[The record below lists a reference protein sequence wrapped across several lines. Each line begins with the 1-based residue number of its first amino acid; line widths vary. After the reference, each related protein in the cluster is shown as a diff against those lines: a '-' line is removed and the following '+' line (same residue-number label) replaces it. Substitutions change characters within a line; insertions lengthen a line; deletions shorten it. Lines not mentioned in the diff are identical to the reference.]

1 MSDVTQTQ
9 TNQTDTGQTD
19 TGQTDADMAAPEV
32 ETELDTVDT
41 TSAARASAEG
51 DDAVVAVVDG
61 ETLSAQD
68 LVDEGD
74 IAADYI
80 EELLDITDIDGDIDI
95 DAKSGRAYV
104 SVTATEGAN
113 LRLLSKPDTVAALQE
128 LARLAVQ
135 NKTGRFS
142 RLILDIGGSRDQRA
156 SELATLVDR
165 AVARLK
171 EGAGSASLPPM
182 SSYERKIVH
191 DIVAERGFAS
201 ESEGE
206 GRDRHT
212 VISKPAGA

>member
-1 MSDVTQTQ
+1 MTDVTQTQ
-9 TNQTDTGQTD
+9 ADETQADETQA
-19 TGQTDADMAAPEV
+19 DASSPEV
-32 ETELDTVDT
+32 KTTEAHDAASDTAGGSVDG
-41 TSAARASAEG
+41 SAAG

-165 AVARLK
+165 AVARLE
-171 EGAGSASLPPM
+171 EGAASASLPPM

-191 DIVAERGFAS
+191 DIVAERGFTS

-212 VISKPAGA
+212 VISKSAGA